1 MAKIEKQKKEDSYK
15 AKSAKERP
23 HCGLCGKKRKL
34 TRTEC
39 CGQWI
44 CDDEDQY
51 VLFSYAQNSCYRN
64 HDSIRSV
71 RFITMKNTRV
81 IGKSAKNAGMILKL
95 KYMYGME
102 PTSIILKD
110 LRIPLSMSRHGA
122 QGAEKSST

>member
-1 MAKIEKQKKEDSYK
+1 VEKRGNLQEQNVVVSGFVMTKTNMFSFLMLKIAAIGIMID
-15 AKSAKERP
+15 
-23 HCGLCGKKRKL
+23 
-34 TRTEC
+34 
-39 CGQWI
+39 
-44 CDDEDQY
+44 
-51 VLFSYAQNSCYRN
+51 
-64 HDSIRSV
+64 IRSV

-81 IGKSAKNAGMILKL
+81 IGKSANNAGMILKL